1 MYGRYFF
8 GCQLPMGPVMLPLR
22 FWSWGS
28 ELEGATDRT
37 SGGHFNRGAMDEL
50 MAHTA
55 SPYIIAVI

>member
-1 MYGRYFF
+1 
-8 GCQLPMGPVMLPLR
+8 MGPVMLPLR